1 MPPTSAHI
9 PGSACGVHEQDSP
22 RDLRRRGRARMAS
35 VLATVRFLVFR
46 WVLKMLRLG
55 PNGED
60 KDLEIACCSTTS
72 WRSCNARCPLTPLSR
87 P

>member
-1 MPPTSAHI
+1 MVANQV
-9 PGSACGVHEQDSP
+9 CGVHEQDSP
-22 RDLRRRGRARMAS
+22 RDLRRCGHARMAS

-60 KDLEIACCSTTS
+60 KDLEIAV
-72 WRSCNARCPLTPLSR
+72 L
-87 P
+87 